1 MEDMMDL
8 WEIVAVSR
16 FNEWMAHKEAMKKA
30 NK

>member
-1 MEDMMDL
+1 MMDI
-8 WEIVAVSR
+8 WEIIAVSR